1 MVVWGGWAHSCD
13 VCDVLHSWSWKKS
26 PLPSA
31 SGARAGV
38 RIQVKIPKRIQIGKC
53 RSQLKFLHWSLLDD
67 VQDVTRL
74 RELGIGFVLN

>member
-1 MVVWGGWAHSCD
+1 M
-13 VCDVLHSWSWKKS
+13 
-26 PLPSA
+26 
-31 SGARAGV
+31 